1 MEKALEDLELHKA
14 EAEFSIRKTA
24 ERYGLSR
31 TTLQRNTTRT
41 NAEEAEHRKNLITQ
55 QEKELVT
62 YIQGLTSKDL
72 PPTRNMLWNY
82 ACVVAKKEVK
92 MFWILHFLDCHK
104 DNLLPQ

>member
-41 NAEEAEHRKNLITQ
+41 NAEEAEH
-55 QEKELVT
+55 
-62 YIQGLTSKDL
+62 
-72 PPTRNMLWNY
+72 
-82 ACVVAKKEVK
+82 
-92 MFWILHFLDCHK
+92 
-104 DNLLPQ
+104 